1 MDMNRMLVG
10 VLHVWWRSKRRLT
23 VKIDRKVE
31 MDGLRI
37 DEKVEIDDREINW
50 KVEINL
56 EGGDNR

>member
-1 MDMNRMLVG
+1 MKNVG
-10 VLHVWWRSKRRLT
+10 GHLGWLEKIRRLM
-23 VKIDRKVE
+23 VEIDRKVE

>member
-1 MDMNRMLVG
+1 MNRMLVG
-10 VLHVWWRSKRRLT
+10 DQHVWWRSKRRLM
-23 VKIDRKVE
+23 VEIDRKVE

-37 DEKVEIDDREINW
+37 DEKVEIDGREINW